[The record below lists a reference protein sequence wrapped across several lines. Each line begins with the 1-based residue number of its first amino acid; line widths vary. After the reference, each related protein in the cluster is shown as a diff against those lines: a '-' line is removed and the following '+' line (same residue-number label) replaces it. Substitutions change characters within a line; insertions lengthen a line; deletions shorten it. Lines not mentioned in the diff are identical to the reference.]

1 MTDPTQSDDRSVRGL
16 PRAVDPGGDATAR
29 RDASTAPTRRRMP
42 RKHVIMLMLAAEV
55 LVMGWRCS
63 DRYRPPGIVVD
74 ATFTEGNEIT

>member
-1 MTDPTQSDDRSVRGL
+1 MSVSIEFPDRPAAGPSRGL
-16 PRAVDPGGDATAR
+16 APRLGL
-29 RDASTAPTRRRMP
+29 ASAGSPWRRMR
-42 RKHVIMLMLAAEV
+42 RKHVIMLVLAAEV